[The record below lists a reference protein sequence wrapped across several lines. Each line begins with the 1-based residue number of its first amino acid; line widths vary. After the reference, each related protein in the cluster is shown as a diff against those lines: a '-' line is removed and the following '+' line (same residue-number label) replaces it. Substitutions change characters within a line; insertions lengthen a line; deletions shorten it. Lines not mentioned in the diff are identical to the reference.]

1 MHKNAEG
8 DPQAC
13 LEGAPSAFLYTAT
26 AVSEM
31 ERSGIELKHG
41 SPSRHKNERRPL
53 GLLGGSAFGVFVYG
67 DRRQRD
73 GAKRNRAEAWLAEP
87 DISCR
92 FLRYVFV
99 SNPLPICYNN
109 RVDKHSLFRRRGET
123 WRKHGI

>member
-1 MHKNAEG
+1 M
-8 DPQAC
+8 
-13 LEGAPSAFLYTAT
+13 
-26 AVSEM
+26 
-31 ERSGIELKHG
+31 
-41 SPSRHKNERRPL
+41 
-53 GLLGGSAFGVFVYG
+53 LGGSAFRVFVYG

-73 GAKRNRAEAWLAEP
+73 GAERNRAEAWLDEPAQKCEEALKP

-123 WRKHGI
+123 WRKHGT